1 MHVHIADGFGLD
13 AYQVRVILWVTS
25 VINTDSSN
33 YAEAVAN
40 NYILKV
46 RSSPSSLLD
55 FTRTHHHHPYARA
68 RAPHRAC

>member
-13 AYQVRVILWVTS
+13 AHQVRVILWVTS

-33 YAEAVAN
+33 YAEAVAK

-46 RSSPSSLLD
+46 RSSPSSLLVL
-55 FTRTHHHHPYARA
+55 TPHHHHLYARA
-68 RAPHRAC
+68 HAPRRAC